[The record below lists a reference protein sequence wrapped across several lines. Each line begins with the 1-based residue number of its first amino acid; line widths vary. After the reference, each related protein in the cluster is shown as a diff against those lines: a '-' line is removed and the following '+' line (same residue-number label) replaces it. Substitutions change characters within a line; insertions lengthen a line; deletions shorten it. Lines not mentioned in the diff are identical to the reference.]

1 MTDRI
6 LVLHGAL
13 GSAHQFTEIQDRIAE
28 TGTAVSVMEFVGHGD
43 HPDVDGPWT
52 MDLFVDQLASYL
64 DEHRW
69 NSANIFG
76 YSMGGYVA
84 MTLAVRRPEL
94 VGRILTLG
102 TKLHWTTEGA
112 LAETRMLD
120 AEKIASKVPHFA
132 QDLAARHGADHWKTV
147 LQKTAE
153 MMLDLGT
160 SPRLTP
166 DTMDR
171 VACPVR
177 FMLGDRDEMV
187 TLEETRTFQQSTPGS
202 ELSVLPGTRH
212 PIEKVRPELVE
223 WHIRDFLLV

>member
-13 GSAHQFTEIQDRIAE
+13 GSAHQFSGIRERISGDGVAVEIL
-28 TGTAVSVMEFVGHGD
+28 EFVGHGEQ
-43 HPDVDGPWT
+43 PDVDGPWT
-52 MDLFVDQLASYL
+52 MDLFVDQLDSYL
-64 DEHRW
+64 VEHHW
-69 NSANIFG
+69 NSASIFG

-84 MTLAVRRPEL
+84 LTLAARRPGS

-102 TKLHWTTEGA
+102 TKLHWTAEGA
-112 LAETRMLD
+112 QAETRMLD

-132 QDLAARHGADHWKTV
+132 EDLAARHGANHWKTV
-147 LQKTAE
+147 LQKTAG
-153 MMLDLGT
+153 MMLDLGA

-171 VACPVR
+171 VSSPVR

-187 TLEETRTFQQSTPGS
+187 TLEETRSFQQATPGS

-212 PIEKVRPELVE
+212 PIEKVRTDLVE